1 MKKARI
7 TLLLALLLFAHQAQ
21 TQTPK
26 TSKKTFK
33 LNLTGWLTSLDPAFA
48 DQRTNIWAVT
58 QLYNGLFSFS
68 EDLHVHPQLAYM
80 YEISE
85 DGLTYTFTIKDKV
98 FFHDDPAFA
107 NGQGREVTS
116 DDFVYSF
123 KRLMNPR
130 TASRGSWIF
139 IDKIKRDNDGKIADD
154 WVAKIDKYKFK
165 ITLARRFPAFLQILA
180 MPFTFVVAKEVVEK
194 YGKAFRRHPVGTG
207 PFKLKTWNENE
218 KLILVKNPKYWKRD
232 IKYRQLPYLD
242 AVQVSFVQDKNLV
255 FRNFEQKKLDFLT
268 NVPARQRPKILN
280 KDGSIKKDFKSKFA
294 VEKKPFLMTEYV
306 GFLLDGTNEKVNP
319 LLNLK
324 VRKALSY
331 AIDRK
336 SLIAST
342 RNGLGTPGNLG
353 FVPDA
358 IASYDSARIRGY
370 KFNVKKAQQLLREA
384 GYPQGKGFPE
394 ITLNTYNGDQK
405 IVAFLQ
411 KQWKQHLGIQV
422 KTVNQPFVTHRNAVN
437 NGKVNVFRSA
447 WIADYPDADNFLTLF
462 YSKYVAPD
470 GPYKTRFE
478 DTAFDQLFIEA
489 RKTDNT
495 FTRFSNYHKMD
506 QIIVDQAPVIVL
518 YYEEVLNLT
527 QKNIT
532 GAKTNTMNTLSLE
545 KVDFKN

>member
-1 MKKARI
+1 
-7 TLLLALLLFAHQAQ
+7 
-21 TQTPK
+21 
-26 TSKKTFK
+26 
-33 LNLTGWLTSLDPAFA
+33 
-48 DQRTNIWAVT
+48 
-58 QLYNGLFSFS
+58 
-68 EDLHVHPQLAYM
+68 
-80 YEISE
+80 
-85 DGLTYTFTIKDKV
+85 
-98 FFHDDPAFA
+98 
-107 NGQGREVTS
+107 
-116 DDFVYSF
+116 
-123 KRLMNPR
+123 MNPR

>member
-1 MKKARI
+1 
-7 TLLLALLLFAHQAQ
+7 
-21 TQTPK
+21 
-26 TSKKTFK
+26 
-33 LNLTGWLTSLDPAFA
+33 
-48 DQRTNIWAVT
+48 
-58 QLYNGLFSFS
+58 
-68 EDLHVHPQLAYM
+68 
-80 YEISE
+80 
-85 DGLTYTFTIKDKV
+85 
-98 FFHDDPAFA
+98 
-107 NGQGREVTS
+107 
-116 DDFVYSF
+116 
-123 KRLMNPR
+123 MNPR

-384 GYPQGKGFPE
+384 GY
-394 ITLNTYNGDQK
+394 
-405 IVAFLQ
+405 
-411 KQWKQHLGIQV
+411 
-422 KTVNQPFVTHRNAVN
+422 
-437 NGKVNVFRSA
+437 
-447 WIADYPDADNFLTLF
+447 
-462 YSKYVAPD
+462 
-470 GPYKTRFE
+470 
-478 DTAFDQLFIEA
+478 
-489 RKTDNT
+489 T